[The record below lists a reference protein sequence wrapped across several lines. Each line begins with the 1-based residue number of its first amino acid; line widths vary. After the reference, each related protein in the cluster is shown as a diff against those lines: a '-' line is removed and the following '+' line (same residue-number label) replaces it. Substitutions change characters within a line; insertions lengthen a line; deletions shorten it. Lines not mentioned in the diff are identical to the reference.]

1 MTRRIVLTMLLL
13 VSALLVTAVAPLGLL
28 MAGREQDSFR
38 METIMSAQT
47 LSSAAQPGLSG
58 HGSRPVLETA
68 FVHTR
73 APADEVWV
81 FNSAAHMVGRFGS
94 AMRENLPVPLGTV
107 TGILHENGGGMAVS
121 TRGGEL
127 RITLSVDGTTSGLP
141 TGALVLARPTG
152 ELDNRLRMLWTWLAG
167 VAAVGLLAAGIAAV
181 MLARWVGRPLS
192 DLDAAAQ
199 KLGGGELDTR
209 SPTGHGPPEVRR
221 LALTFNTMAAR
232 LETLVHGHQA
242 MMADV
247 SHQLRTP
254 LAALRLR
261 LDLLTQ
267 DADHAT
273 ATELA
278 AAQGEIARLSRLVDG
293 LLAIARAENVVGT
306 PVEVAVDAVI
316 GDRAAAWAPVAEE
329 RGVEL
334 TTACPGPVRASLGDG
349 HLEQI
354 LDNLLANALDAV
366 PSGGHVTVSA
376 AATGQGA
383 RVTVADD
390 GPGMNQPQQDAAFRR
405 FASTSPPGAGL
416 GLAIVHRLV
425 TSNGGSATLSDT
437 PGGGLTVT
445 VDLPGGQPD
454 RGRWAGA
461 TATGRDLPPP
471 DES

>member
-1 MTRRIVLTMLLL
+1 MARRIVLTMLLL

-28 MAGREQDSFR
+28 IAGREQASFR
-38 METIMSAQT
+38 METIMSAQA
-47 LSSAAQPGLSG
+47 LASAAQPGHGDQGSG
-58 HGSRPVLETA
+58 PILKAS

-73 APADEVWV
+73 ARSDEVWV
-81 FNSAAHMVGRFGS
+81 FNSGAHMVGRFGG
-94 AMRENLPVPLGTV
+94 AKQENLPVPPGTV
-107 TGILHENGGGMAVS
+107 TGVLGKDGGMAVS

-127 RITLSVDGTTSGLP
+127 RVTLSVDGTMGRFP
-141 TGALVLARPTG
+141 AGALVLARPTS
-152 ELDNRLRMLWTWLAG
+152 ELDNRLRMLWTWLIG

-199 KLGGGELDTR
+199 KLGGGALDTR

-221 LALTFNTMAAR
+221 LALTFNTMAGR
-232 LETLVHGHQA
+232 LEALVHGHQA

-273 ATELA
+273 AAELA

-306 PVEVAVDAVI
+306 PVEVAVDTVI

-349 HLEQI
+349 HVEQI

-366 PSGGHVTVSA
+366 PSGGHVSLRATV
-376 AATGQGA
+376 TGQGA
-383 RVTVADD
+383 RVTIADD
-390 GPGMNQPQQDAAFRR
+390 GPGMSWPQQEAAFHR

-445 VDLPGGQPD
+445 VDLPGRQPD
-454 RGRWAGA
+454 RARRAGA
-461 TATGRDLPPP
+461 AAAGRDLLLPV
-471 DES
+471 DA

>member
-1 MTRRIVLTMLLL
+1 MAHRIVLTMLLL

-28 MAGREQDSFR
+28 IAGREQDSFR
-38 METIMSAQT
+38 METVMSAQA
-47 LSSAAQPGLSG
+47 LASAAQPSLSD
-58 HGSRPVLETA
+58 HSPRPVLEA
-68 FVHTR
+68 SFVHAR
-73 APADEVWV
+73 AASDEVWV
-81 FNSAAHMVGRFGS
+81 FGSDAHMVARFGG
-94 AMRENLPVPLGTV
+94 ARRENLPVPLDAVVGV
-107 TGILHENGGGMAVS
+107 LGQDGGMAVS
-121 TRGGEL
+121 AYGGEL
-127 RITLSVDGTTSGLP
+127 RVTLSVDGIMGAHP
-141 TGALVLARPTG
+141 AGALVLARPTG
-152 ELDNRLRMLWTWLAG
+152 ELSSRLRMLWTWLIG

-199 KLGGGELDTR
+199 KLGGGALDTR

-221 LALTFNTMAAR
+221 LALTFNNMAGR
-232 LETLVHGHQA
+232 LEALVHGHQA

-267 DADHAT
+267 DADHTT
-273 ATELA
+273 AAELA

-306 PVEVAVDAVI
+306 PVEVAVHTVI
-316 GDRAAAWAPVAEE
+316 GDRAAAWRPVAEE

-334 TTACPGPVRASLGDG
+334 TTSCPGPVRASLGDG

-366 PSGGHVTVSA
+366 PAGGHVRVGA
-376 AATGQGA
+376 AATGHGA
-383 RVTVADD
+383 RITVADD
-390 GPGMNQPQQDAAFRR
+390 GPGMSQARQEAAFRR

-454 RGRWAGA
+454 RVHRTGVAAG
-461 TATGRDLPPP
+461 GRDLPLPSGP
-471 DES
+471 

>member
-1 MTRRIVLTMLLL
+1 MVRRIVLTMLLL

-28 MAGREQDSFR
+28 IAGREQDSFR
-38 METIMSAQT
+38 METVMSAQT
-47 LSSAAQPGLSG
+47 LALAAQPTRGG
-58 HGSRPVLETA
+58 HSPRPVLEA
-68 FVHTR
+68 SFVHAR
-73 APADEVWV
+73 GASDEVWV
-81 FNSAAHMVGRFGS
+81 FNSDGRMIARFGG
-94 AMRENLPVPLGTV
+94 ARRENLPVLPGTV
-107 TGILHENGGGMAVS
+107 AAVLGRGGGIAVS
-121 TRGGEL
+121 THGDEL
-127 RITLSVDGTTSGLP
+127 RVTLSVDDMIGGRP
-141 TGALVLARPTG
+141 AGALVLARPTG
-152 ELDNRLRMLWTWLAG
+152 ELSSRLRMLWTWLIG
-167 VAAVGLLAAGIAAV
+167 VAAVGLLAAGSAAV

-199 KLGGGELDTR
+199 KLGGGALDTR

-221 LALTFNTMAAR
+221 LALTFNAMAGR
-232 LETLVHGHQA
+232 LEALVHGHQA

-267 DADHAT
+267 DADHTT
-273 ATELA
+273 AAELA

-293 LLAIARAENVVGT
+293 LLAIARAENVVGM
-306 PVEVAVDAVI
+306 PVEVAVDTVI
-316 GDRAAAWAPVAEE
+316 GDRATAWRPVAEE

-334 TTACPGPVRASLGDG
+334 TTACPGPVRAGLGDG

-366 PSGGHVTVSA
+366 PSGGHVRVGA
-376 AATGQGA
+376 AATGHGA
-383 RVTVADD
+383 RITVADD
-390 GPGMNQPQQDAAFRR
+390 GPGMSQARQEAAFRR

-454 RGRWAGA
+454 RVRRTGVAAG
-461 TATGRDLPPP
+461 GRDLPLPSGP
-471 DES
+471 

>member
-1 MTRRIVLTMLLL
+1 MARRIVLTMLLL

-47 LSSAAQPGLSG
+47 PALSSPR
-58 HGSRPVLETA
+58 SRPVMTA
-68 FVHTR
+68 SFVQTR
-73 APADEVWV
+73 APSDEVWV
-81 FNSAAHMVGRFGS
+81 FNAAARVVGRFGGARQES
-94 AMRENLPVPLGTV
+94 VPVPPRTV
-107 TGILHENGGGMAVS
+107 THVLGEDGGMAVS
-121 TRGGEL
+121 TGAGEL
-127 RITLSVDGTTSGLP
+127 RVTLSVDGTVGGFP
-141 TGALVLARPTG
+141 AGALVLARPTG
-152 ELDNRLRMLWTWLAG
+152 ELDNRLRMLWTWLIG

-181 MLARWVGRPLS
+181 ALARWVGRPLS

-199 KLGGGELDTR
+199 KLGGGALDTR

-221 LALTFNTMAAR
+221 LALTFNTMAGR
-232 LETLVHGHQA
+232 LEALVHGHQA

-267 DADHAT
+267 DADHVT
-273 ATELA
+273 AAELA

-293 LLAIARAENVVGT
+293 LLAVARAENVVAT
-306 PVEVAVDAVI
+306 RVEVAVDRVI
-316 GDRAAAWAPVAEE
+316 GDRAAAWGPVAEE

-376 AATGQGA
+376 AATAEGA
-383 RVTVADD
+383 RVTIADD
-390 GPGMNQPQQDAAFRR
+390 GPGMGRPQQDAAFRR

-454 RGRWAGA
+454 RARRAGMA
-461 TATGRDLPPP
+461 AAGRDLAFP
-471 DES
+471 DDS

>member
-1 MTRRIVLTMLLL
+1 
-13 VSALLVTAVAPLGLL
+13 
-28 MAGREQDSFR
+28 
-38 METIMSAQT
+38 
-47 LSSAAQPGLSG
+47 
-58 HGSRPVLETA
+58 
-68 FVHTR
+68 
-73 APADEVWV
+73 
-81 FNSAAHMVGRFGS
+81 MVGRFGS

-209 SPTGHGPPEVRR
+209 SPTRHGPPEVRR
-221 LALTFNTMAAR
+221 LARTFNTMAAR

>member
-28 MAGREQDSFR
+28 MAGREQDAFR

-47 LSSAAQPGLSG
+47 LSSAAEPGLST
-58 HGSRPVLETA
+58 HKPPVLDAA

-81 FNSAAHMVGRFGS
+81 FDSDAHMVKRFGGARQES
-94 AMRENLPVPLGTV
+94 LPVPMGTV
-107 TGILHENGGGMAVS
+107 TGVLHKRGGGMAVS

-127 RITLSVDGTTSGLP
+127 RVTLSVDGTMNRP
-141 TGALVLARPTG
+141 AAGALVLARPTG
-152 ELDNRLRMLWTWLAG
+152 ELDSRLRMLWTWLIG

-192 DLDAAAQ
+192 DLDTAAQ
-199 KLGGGELDTR
+199 KLGGGALDTR

-221 LALTFNTMAAR
+221 LALTFNNMAGR

-267 DADHAT
+267 DADHVT

-293 LLAIARAENVVGT
+293 LLAVARAENVVAT
-306 PVEVAVDAVI
+306 PVEVAVDTVI
-316 GDRAAAWAPVAEE
+316 GDRAAAWGPVAEE

-366 PSGGHVTVSA
+366 PSGGHVTVT
-376 AATGQGA
+376 ATATAQGA
-383 RVTVADD
+383 TVTVADD
-390 GPGMNQPQQDAAFRR
+390 GPGMGQPQQDAAFRR

-454 RGRWAGA
+454 RGRWAGV
-461 TATGRDLPPP
+461 TGTGRPLPLP